1 MASLDEIRRK
11 IQEVRKDLVFTEGE
25 TDPIEEIGN
34 SESGSAHFWQA
45 DAFLRLAEES
55 LSLAILCKEGG
66 TRGKE

>member
-11 IQEVRKDLVFTEGE
+11 IQEVRTDLIFTKDE

-34 SESGSAHFWQA
+34 SETGSAHFWQA

-55 LSLAILCKEGG
+55 LKLAILYKEGSTHG
-66 TRGKE
+66 T